1 MTTATPTPGPTTRC
15 PRTRDQRRPG
25 APRHLPARAVST
37 TRSGTRGWRWAN
49 IRRGKKIIT
58 ANNTYIVYQKATLE
72 HEPVHGQ

>member
-1 MTTATPTPGPTTRC
+1 MTTATTTPGPTTRC
-15 PRTRDQRRPG
+15 PRTRDQCRPG

-58 ANNTYIVYQKATLE
+58 ANNTYKVYQKATLE